1 MGKIIIEEII
11 IYAYHGCYDEEQTIG
26 SEYKLNIWVQGDF
39 STAEKSDNL
48 SDTIDY
54 VRISDIAAEEMATPS
69 KLIEHV
75 SDRILTK
82 ILLEWPSI
90 DTAGMVIKKI
100 NPPMN
105 VYASSVQYEL
115 EKTR

>member
-1 MGKIIIEEII
+1 MGKIIIDEIV
-11 IYAYHGCYDEEQTIG
+11 IYAYHGCYDEEQVIG
-26 SEYKLNIWVQGDF
+26 SEYKLNVWVEGDF
-39 STAEKSDNL
+39 SNAEKSDNL

-54 VRISDIAAEEMATPS
+54 VRISDIVLEEMATSS

-75 SDRILTK
+75 ADRILNH
-82 ILLEWPSI
+82 ILLEWTSI
-90 DTAGMVIKKI
+90 NKAGVLIKKI

-105 VYASSVQYEL
+105 VCASSVQYQL